1 MIELCEL
8 DRTADQVHWQ
18 ISVLR
23 IGESVEFIFS
33 LDSEMTSNPAM
44 L

>member
-8 DRTADQVHWQ
+8 GRTADQVYWQ
-18 ISVLR
+18 ISVLH
-23 IGESVEFIFS
+23 IVESEEFIFS
-33 LDSEMTSNPAM
+33 LNSEMTRNPAM